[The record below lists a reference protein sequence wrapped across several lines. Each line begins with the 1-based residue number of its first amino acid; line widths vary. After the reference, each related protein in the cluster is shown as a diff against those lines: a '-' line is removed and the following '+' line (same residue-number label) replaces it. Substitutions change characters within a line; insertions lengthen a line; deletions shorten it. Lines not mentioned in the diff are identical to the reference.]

1 MQSLLALIPLR
12 WPVVSASW
20 RTLLLF
26 ASVALP
32 ACFVPAVWASRSG
45 YTWSLLIFA
54 VPALAMTTS
63 LARRGLL
70 ARLEGP
76 VLIAWLALVPM
87 GITLNMLFAD
97 DFFVYPNQLA
107 VAGLSIPALDW
118 GQLDRVHP
126 IPVEEFAFYALGFLA
141 MLLGYAWVDAVMGER
156 RPRRSRALAWKSGL
170 GVPLCLAAM
179 GALLAPAVPAYWLY
193 LCLVPLPPTIVL
205 WPHVRA
211 RLNLKALLVTVLVL
225 VGVSFVWEAQLA
237 VPRGWWGYAPDAML
251 GWWVGRV
258 PIEAVVVW
266 ILAPIT
272 TAVLFEFVRS
282 RWRPS

>member
-1 MQSLLALIPLR
+1 
-12 WPVVSASW
+12 
-20 RTLLLF
+20 LLLF
-26 ASVALP
+26 ASVAVP
-32 ACFVPAVWASRSG
+32 ASFVPSVWASRSG

-54 VPALAMTTS
+54 VPALAITTS

-70 ARLEGP
+70 ARLQGP
-76 VLIAWLALVPM
+76 VVIAWLLLVPM
-87 GITLNMLFAD
+87 GITLNLLFAD

-141 MLLGYAWVDAVMGER
+141 MLLGYAWVDGVMGER
-156 RPRRSRALAWKSGL
+156 RSRLAPGPLAWRSAVA
-170 GVPLCLAAM
+170 VPLALSSM

-193 LCLVPLPPTIVL
+193 LCLVPLPPTIAF

-211 RLNLKALLVTVLVL
+211 RLNLKALSVTVILIL
-225 VGVSFVWEAQLA
+225 GASFVWEAQLA
-237 VPRGWWGYAPDAML
+237 VPRGWWGYSPDAML
-251 GWWVGRV
+251 GWWVAGV

-266 ILAPIT
+266 LLAPIT
-272 TAVLFEFVRS
+272 TAVLFEVVRS